1 MNRGLKSLK
10 DKPDFWSF
18 LNFLCAMNR
27 KRRNLNPFLA
37 DANGLSKSLNA
48 NLLCYHSKYIWIMS
62 PIFISQHDIKIE
74 ILQITLAL
82 KGFWN
87 DANFFF

>member
-1 MNRGLKSLK
+1 
-10 DKPDFWSF
+10 
-18 LNFLCAMNR
+18 
-27 KRRNLNPFLA
+27 
-37 DANGLSKSLNA
+37 
-48 NLLCYHSKYIWIMS
+48 MS